1 MSEKMKIALLGVSHW
16 HLPLYLLGLPENS
29 VVGIS
34 DDDIGIVARYAGK
47 YSCPAYQDYRQMVM
61 ETKPDFVFAFAP
73 HYRMKETAE
82 YLLQLGIPFSMEKPA
97 GMNAGEVEYLYEFCE
112 KKN

>member
-16 HLPLYLLGLPENS
+16 HLPLYLPGLPENS

-34 DDDIGIVARYAGK
+34 DDNIGIAERYAGK

-73 HYRMKETAE
+73 LPDERHC
-82 YLLQLGIPFSMEKPA
+82 GISFKA
-97 GMNAGEVEYLYEFCE
+97 GHPILNGKTSRHECWRGGILI
-112 KKN
+112 